1 MCQSGHFVHPPV
13 ILDGKTVTCNTN
25 SVPKIP
31 PTPSSPT
38 NPHKANTSRPFWDLG
53 SFILSSPTPKHT
65 EKLQKLGFQKL
76 LPVQRIFLPM
86 MQLSD
91 TASSESYSSKSE
103 TTSTVKPQCYCESS
117 TCVLTT
123 YTERNFSKRFQ
134 KCENYK
140 V

>member
-1 MCQSGHFVHPPV
+1 LVDDHPDVNNMCQSGHFVHPPV

-91 TASSESYSSKSE
+91 CFFRVVFFKEWDNIYSEATMLLRE
-103 TTSTVKPQCYCESS
+103 FDL
-117 TCVLTT
+117 CVNHLHRT
-123 YTERNFSKRFQ
+123 KFQ
-134 KCENYK
+134 
-140 V
+140 